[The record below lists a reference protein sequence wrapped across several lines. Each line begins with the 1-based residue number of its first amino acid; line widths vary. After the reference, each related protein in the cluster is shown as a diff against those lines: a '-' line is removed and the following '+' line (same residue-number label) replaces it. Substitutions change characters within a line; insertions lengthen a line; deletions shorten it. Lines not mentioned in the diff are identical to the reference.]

1 MDEDGS
7 DPAVVTTV
15 WDRLGTE
22 LELTAG
28 IEIQTYD
35 SLENFEA
42 FLRSTQNFEADSSP
56 GALPASWWKTCPLG
70 RVRLPSMFTKHQ
82 PVLLGWQRELLMPCS
97 PKESR
102 NREYSCSKQR
112 LLFIVV

>member
-35 SLENFEA
+35 SLENF
-42 FLRSTQNFEADSSP
+42 
-56 GALPASWWKTCPLG
+56 
-70 RVRLPSMFTKHQ
+70 KH
-82 PVLLGWQRELLMPCS
+82 
-97 PKESR
+97 
-102 NREYSCSKQR
+102 
-112 LLFIVV
+112 F